1 MKIEIKSNN
10 PYESEVARMIDRYR
24 NESKTIN
31 NEKQKIKQN

>member
-1 MKIEIKSNN
+1 MKKIIKPAS
-10 PYESEVARMIDRYR
+10 EEVARMIDRYR